1 MVTATMYVTAPAI
14 VRSCLQQALRYT
26 FAARTK
32 EFKAERA
39 KCQDLGAEL
48 LTLVRRR
55 WPRGHNLYRQTEACC
70 VCGVNDVWGV
80 LTGESQRRFRGPAPE
95 WRWRWRWRAVVDKSN
110 RVGHSPGSRTLT
122 GLNADLQRET
132 EAHRDNVSRLVRQYA
147 LSNVNANV
155 IAELAETHAAQE
167 RRLRMQVLCTI
178 PRPMK
183 CDS

>member
-1 MVTATMYVTAPAI
+1 MNRNAVLEDRLRNGGGGGGGGLSSTKATASDTALVPGRLPRAGGED
-14 VRSCLQQALRYT
+14 RYDSGT
-26 FAARTK
+26 ST
-32 EFKAERA
+32 E
-39 KCQDLGAEL
+39 
-48 LTLVRRR
+48 LTL
-55 WPRGHNLYRQTEACC
+55 L
-70 VCGVNDVWGV
+70 
-80 LTGESQRRFRGPAPE
+80 
-95 WRWRWRWRAVVDKSN
+95 RAQVA
-110 RVGHSPGSRTLT
+110 

-167 RRLRMQVLCTI
+167 RRLRMQVLCPI